1 MPSRITSPYYTPEHE
16 AFRDQVR
23 RFVQS
28 EVEPYINDW
37 DEAGRVP
44 REFFTKAAGAGL
56 LQLGYPEELGG
67 VQVPDGHY
75 HVVFHEEL
83 TRAGSGGLIPAVW
96 IHGIA
101 LPPIVAF
108 GTEAQKDKFVK
119 PVLTGEKMAA
129 LAVTEPSGGSDVA
142 NLKTTAVRDGDHYV
156 VNGSKTFIS
165 GGMRADHFTVAVRT
179 GDPGLGGVSI
189 LIIDADTPGF
199 DRTELKK
206 MGWWCS
212 DTATLY
218 FDDCRVPAENLLG
231 VENAGFAA
239 IMHNFN
245 SERLMMSA
253 QCYGLARCCIDEA
266 TAYAKERHTFGKPL
280 IKNQV
285 IKHKLVD
292 MNLRAESV
300 KAWLDLL
307 TYRVDHGETPIADL
321 SMLKVLATSTLEYV
335 AGEAMQIFGGAGYM
349 RGNKVER
356 IYRETK
362 VMTIGGGSAEVMKD
376 LAARQ
381 LGY

>member
-1 MPSRITSPYYTPEHE
+1 MPSRKNSPYYTPDHE

-23 RFVQS
+23 RFVS
-28 EVEPYINDW
+28 NEIEPYINEW

-44 REFFTKAAGAGL
+44 REFFTKAADAGL
-56 LQLGYPEELGG
+56 LQMGYPEELGG
-67 VQVPDGHY
+67 VPIPDQHY
-75 HVVFHEEL
+75 SIIFHEEL
-83 TRAGSGGLIPAVW
+83 TRAGSGGILPAVW

-101 LPPIVAF
+101 LPPLVAF
-108 GTEAQKDKFVK
+108 GTDAQKEKFVK
-119 PVLTGEKMAA
+119 PVLTGEKIAA

-142 NLKTTAVRDGDHYV
+142 NLKTVAKRDGDHYI

-189 LIIDADTPGF
+189 LIIEADTPGF

-218 FDDCRVPAENLLG
+218 FDECRVPVENLLG

-253 QCYGLARCCIDEA
+253 QCYGLAKCCIDEA
-266 TAYAKERHTFGKPL
+266 VAYAKERHTFGKPL

-292 MNLRAESV
+292 MNIRTESV

-307 TYRVDHGETPIADL
+307 AYRVDQGETPIADL
-321 SMLKVLATSTLEYV
+321 SMLKVMATQNLEYV
-335 AGEAMQIFGGAGYM
+335 ANEAMQIFGGAAYM

-362 VMTIGGGSAEVMKD
+362 VMTIGGGSAEIMKD

>member
-1 MPSRITSPYYTPEHE
+1 MESPYYTPEHE

-23 RFVQS
+23 RFVS
-28 EVEPYINDW
+28 AEIEPYICDW

-44 REFFTKAAGAGL
+44 REFINKVADAGL
-56 LQLGYPEELGG
+56 LQLGYPEELDGIP
-67 VQVPDGHY
+67 VPDQHY
-75 HVVFHEEL
+75 HIVFQEEVA
-83 TRAGSGGLIPAVW
+83 RAGSGGLIPAVW

-101 LPPIVAF
+101 LPPIMAL
-108 GTEAQKDKFVK
+108 GTDAQKEQFVR
-119 PVLTGEKMAA
+119 PVLSGEKMAA
-129 LAVTEPSGGSDVA
+129 LAISEPAGGSDVA
-142 NLKTTAVRDGDHYV
+142 NLTTTAKRDGDHYI

-179 GDPGLGGVSI
+179 GEPGLGGISMLV
-189 LIIDADTPGF
+189 IDADTPGF

-231 VENAGFAA
+231 LENEGFAGIVA
-239 IMHNFN
+239 NFN
-245 SERLMMSA
+245 GERLMLSA

-266 TAYAKERHTFGKPL
+266 AAYAEERHTFGKPL
-280 IKNQV
+280 ISNQV

-292 MNLRAESV
+292 MTTRAESV

-307 TYRVDHGETPIADL
+307 AYQVDQGEEPVAEFC
-321 SMLKVLATSTLEYV
+321 MLKVAATRMLEYV
-335 AGEAMQIFGGAGYM
+335 ADEAMQIFGGAAYI

-362 VMTIGGGSAEVMKD
+362 VMTIGGGSAEIMKD
-376 LAARQ
+376 LAARE
-381 LGY
+381 LGFY

>member
-1 MPSRITSPYYTPEHE
+1 MVSPYYTAEHE

-23 RFVQS
+23 RFVAA
-28 EVEPYINDW
+28 EIEPHIHEW

-44 REFFTKAAGAGL
+44 RELINKVADAGL
-56 LQLGYPEELGG
+56 LQIGYPEELGG
-67 VQVPDGHY
+67 IPIPDQHY
-75 HVVFHEEL
+75 QIVFQEEVA
-83 TRAGSGGLIPAVW
+83 RAGSGGLIPAVW

-101 LPPIVAF
+101 LPPIMAL
-108 GTEAQKDKFVK
+108 GTDAQKEKFVR
-119 PVLTGEKMAA
+119 PVLSGDKMAA
-129 LAVTEPSGGSDVA
+129 LAITEPSGGSDVA
-142 NLKTTAVRDGDHYV
+142 NLKTTAKRDGDHYI

-165 GGMRADHFTVAVRT
+165 GGMRGDHFTVAVRT
-179 GDPGLGGVSI
+179 GEPGLGGISMLVI
-189 LIIDADTPGF
+189 EADTPGF

-231 VENAGFAA
+231 AENEGFAGIVA
-239 IMHNFN
+239 NFN
-245 SERLMMSA
+245 GERLMLSA

-266 TAYAKERHTFGKPL
+266 AAYAEERHTFGKPL
-280 IKNQV
+280 IANQV

-292 MNLRAESV
+292 MTTRAESV

-307 TYRVDHGETPIADL
+307 AYQVDQGEEPVAEFC
-321 SMLKVLATSTLEYV
+321 MLKVAATRMLEYV
-335 AGEAMQIFGGAGYM
+335 ADEAMQIFGGAAYL

-362 VMTIGGGSAEVMKD
+362 VMTIGGGSAEIMKD
-376 LAARQ
+376 LAARE
-381 LGY
+381 LGFF

>member
-1 MPSRITSPYYTPEHE
+1 MASPYYTAEHE

-23 RFVQS
+23 RFVAA
-28 EVEPYINDW
+28 EIEPYINEW

-44 REFFTKAAGAGL
+44 REFINKVADAGL
-56 LQLGYPEELGG
+56 LQIGYPEELGG
-67 VQVPDGHY
+67 IAVPDQHY
-75 HVVFHEEL
+75 HIVFQEEVA
-83 TRAGSGGLIPAVW
+83 RAGSGGLIPAVW

-101 LPPIVAF
+101 LPPILAL
-108 GTEAQKDKFVK
+108 GTDAQKEKFVR
-119 PVLTGEKMAA
+119 PVLSGDKMAG
-129 LAVTEPSGGSDVA
+129 LAITEPSGGSDVA
-142 NLKTTAVRDGDHYV
+142 NLKTTARRDGDHYI

-165 GGMRADHFTVAVRT
+165 GGMRGDHFTVAVRT
-179 GDPGLGGVSI
+179 GEPGLGGISMLVI
-189 LIIDADTPGF
+189 EADTPGF

-231 VENAGFAA
+231 VENEGFAG
-239 IMHNFN
+239 IVTNFN
-245 SERLMMSA
+245 GERLMMSA

-266 TAYAKERHTFGKPL
+266 AAYAEERHTFGKPL
-280 IKNQV
+280 ISNQV

-292 MNLRAESV
+292 MTMRAESV

-307 TYRVDHGETPIADL
+307 AYQVDQGDEPVPEFC
-321 SMLKVLATSTLEYV
+321 MLKVAATRMLEYV
-335 AGEAMQIFGGAGYM
+335 ADEAMQIFGGAAYL

-362 VMTIGGGSAEVMKD
+362 VMTIGGGSAEIMKD
-376 LAARQ
+376 LAARE
-381 LGY
+381 LGFF

>member
-1 MPSRITSPYYTPEHE
+1 MPINSPYYTTDHE

-23 RFVQS
+23 RFVQT
-28 EVEPYINDW
+28 EVEPYINAW

-44 REFFTKAAGAGL
+44 REFFKKAANAGL
-56 LQLGYPEELGG
+56 LQLGYPEALGG
-67 VQVPDGHY
+67 VEIPDGHY

-108 GTEAQKDKFVK
+108 GTDAQKEKFVK
-119 PVLTGEKMAA
+119 PVLTGDKIAA
-129 LAVTEPSGGSDVA
+129 LAITEPSGGSDVA
-142 NLKTTAVRDGDHYV
+142 NLKTTAKRDGDHYI

-165 GGMRADHFTVAVRT
+165 GGMRADHITVAVRT

-189 LIIDADTPGF
+189 LIIEADTPGF
-199 DRTELKK
+199 ERTELKK

-218 FDDCRVPAENLLG
+218 FDNCRVPAVNLLG

-253 QCYGLARCCIDEA
+253 QCYGLARCCIDESA
-266 TAYAKERHTFGKPL
+266 AYAKERTTFGRPL

-292 MNLRAESV
+292 MSMRAESV

-307 TYRVDHGETPIADL
+307 TYRVDQGETPIAEL
-321 SMLKVLATSTLEYV
+321 SMLKVLATRTLEYV
-335 AGEAMQIFGGAGYM
+335 ANEAMQIFGGAAYL
-349 RGNKVER
+349 RGNKIER

-362 VMTIGGGSAEVMKD
+362 VMTIGGGSAEIMKD